1 MKAMQRMSID
11 IESLID
17 CMMKQFED
25 MRQDYSD
32 QLKQIEQEFDRERTY
47 ILDQNDANIKALFEE
62 HKKIEDDYTHR
73 RQVQEQQQANELE
86 DVMSQDANK

>member
-1 MKAMQRMSID
+1 M
-11 IESLID
+11 
-17 CMMKQFED
+17 
-25 MRQDYSD
+25 
-32 QLKQIEQEFDRERTY
+32 
-47 ILDQNDANIKALFEE
+47 DQNDANIKALFEE